1 MSLTAIIWL
10 GLFLTLTAK
19 GFSRPIWSVCAYLM
33 TYFAAP
39 QFWWWGRSGM
49 LSMTTSWNLYAAC
62 ALALTVAMHWPTRQ
76 KLTSTARRTYFL
88 LVLFSINAGLVH
100 FLFAS
105 NPLLSYT
112 QFDLAWKQ
120 SLLAVL
126 TYFAVQ
132 SKEDLRIFL
141 IALFC
146 GCVYV
151 GFEVVVRDAG
161 SIERGRLEGIHLPGA
176 SDSNGVSGLLTMG
189 LMIGAYLFVSGKST
203 WPIKTITVLGSVWIV
218 EVLLRCNSRGAF
230 LAAIASTG
238 WLIWGTRGAARKR
251 ILTVCALG
259 VFGIL
264 MMAQDSKIF
273 ERFSTT
279 FAGEEERDASADERL
294 QFWKA
299 ALRMLA
305 DHPLGSGGEAAFASD
320 LGVKYIADI
329 RNEYRAVHNGYLDI
343 ATGWGAQ
350 GFLLFAMAIG
360 SAAWNAYKVLAES
373 RRDPNGSPEALDS
386 TLVGATVLG
395 ILISQLIVAMFISSL
410 DNEWFYWCT
419 TLLLLYAAC
428 YQLDTDSPT
437 SDSWDA

>member
-1 MSLTAIIWL
+1 MSLTALIWL
-10 GLFLTLTAK
+10 GLFLTLQVK
-19 GFSRPIWSVCAYLM
+19 GFSRPIWSVCAYVM

-49 LSMTTSWNLYAAC
+49 LSVTMSWNLYAAC
-62 ALALTVAMHWPTRQ
+62 ALALTVGMHWHARQ
-76 KLTSTARRTYFL
+76 RMNIAAKRTYIL

-105 NPLLSYT
+105 NPLVSYT

-132 SKEDLRIFL
+132 RKEDLRIFL

-161 SIERGRLEGIHLPGA
+161 AIERGRLEGIRLPGA

-189 LMIGAYLFVSGKST
+189 LMIGAYLFVSDKSRLAVKAAT
-203 WPIKTITVLGSVWIV
+203 AIGSVMVV

-230 LAAIASTG
+230 LAAIASTV
-238 WLIWGTRGAARKR
+238 WLIWGTRGAARRR
-251 ILTVCALG
+251 ILAVCALG
-259 VFGIL
+259 VLGVL
-264 MMAQDSKIF
+264 MMAQDAKIF
-273 ERFSTT
+273 ERFATT
-279 FAGEEERDASADERL
+279 FAGDEERDASADERL

-299 ALRMLA
+299 ALRMLE
-305 DHPLGSGGEAAFASD
+305 DYPLGSGGEAAFASD
-320 LGVKYIADI
+320 RGVKYIADI

-343 ATGWGAQ
+343 ATGWGVQ
-350 GFLLFAMAIG
+350 GFVLFGAAIG
-360 SAAWNAYKVLAES
+360 GAAWSAYRVLAQ
-373 RRDPNGSPEALDS
+373 RRREQAGDPDALDS
-386 TLVGATVLG
+386 TLVGTTVLG
-395 ILISQLIVAMFISSL
+395 ILLSQLIVAMFISSL
-410 DNEWFYWCT
+410 DNEWFYWCI
-419 TLLLLYAAC
+419 TLLLLYSAC
-428 YQLDTDSPT
+428 YQVNAD
-437 SDSWDA
+437 